1 MQEDGLTALGL
12 KNQNDGD
19 ISGKEKNL
27 TISLTVSIQYMS
39 VTDRQTDGR
48 IDTGRQ
54 LVPRLRIASH
64 GKNFNAVNKTK
75 C

>member
-12 KNQNDGD
+12 KNQNGGD

-54 LVPRLRIASH
+54 LAPRLRSTHSVAR
-64 GKNFNAVNKTK
+64 
-75 C
+75 